1 MKRRLLEIGRLRY
14 GKKLHRVSTIT
25 VKGFDLAKK
34 LHLCIFPTYVHKASK
49 VWWASFPNGLFLPSL
64 FLFRKMLTKLLHEL
78 SAQNV
83 ALVAVSKT
91 HPPERILEIYHQGQR
106 IFGENRAQ
114 EMLEK
119 QATLPA
125 DIEWHLIGHLQTN
138 KVKLIAPFVRMIHSV
153 DSLRLLEE
161 IDKQA
166 AKAGRTIDCLLQFH
180 IAQEETKFG
189 LDEAE
194 ARALLSSEVFRRM
207 KNVRICGVMGMATF
221 TDDETQVRRE
231 FRHLKT
237 IFEKLKQEFFSE
249 NPHFREISMGMSG
262 DWRIAVEEGSTMVR
276 VGSLIFGE
284 R

>member
-1 MKRRLLEIGRLRY
+1 
-14 GKKLHRVSTIT
+14 
-25 VKGFDLAKK
+25 
-34 LHLCIFPTYVHKASK
+34 
-49 VWWASFPNGLFLPSL
+49 
-64 FLFRKMLTKLLHEL
+64 MLSELLHEL
-78 SAQNV
+78 SAKNV
-83 ALVAVSKT
+83 TLVAVSKT
-91 HPPERILEIYHQGQR
+91 QPSERILELYHKGQR

-119 QATLPA
+119 HAALPE

-138 KVKLIAPFVRMIHSV
+138 KVKYIAPFVRMIHST
-153 DSLRLLEE
+153 DSLNLLQE

-166 AKAGRTIDCLLQFH
+166 LKSNRVIDCLLQFH

-194 ARALLSSEVFRRM
+194 ARELLSGDTFRQL

-221 TDDETQVRRE
+221 TDDAEQVRSE
-231 FRHLKT
+231 FRRLKI
-237 IFEKLKQEFFSE
+237 IFENLKKEFFSGA
-249 NPHFREISMGMSG
+249 PYFREISMGMSG

-284 R
+284 RG

>member
-1 MKRRLLEIGRLRY
+1 
-14 GKKLHRVSTIT
+14 
-25 VKGFDLAKK
+25 
-34 LHLCIFPTYVHKASK
+34 
-49 VWWASFPNGLFLPSL
+49 
-64 FLFRKMLTKLLHEL
+64 MLTEILQEL
-78 SAQNV
+78 TPGKIT
-83 ALVAVSKT
+83 LVAVSKT

-119 QATLPA
+119 HRALPA

-153 DSLRLLEE
+153 DSLRLLQE

-166 AKAGRTIDCLLQFH
+166 LKNNRVIDCLLQFH

-189 LDEAE
+189 LDENE
-194 ARALLSSEVFRRM
+194 ARELLESDIFSQL

-231 FRHLKT
+231 FRLLKT
-237 IFEKLKQEFFSE
+237 IFEKLKKDFFPNDE
-249 NPHFREISMGMSG
+249 HFREISMGMSG
-262 DWRIAVEEGSTMVR
+262 DWRLAVEEGSTMVR
-276 VGSLIFGE
+276 IGSLIFGT
-284 R
+284 RS